1 MLPMIDPGFFKRK
14 GRRRF
19 FPAVLPVLFLA
30 GSILAASG
38 NIMVQ
43 RVDITRLP
51 EITVYLTVLDGS
63 GKSILGIA
71 DREIEV
77 AIDGVAQAVSSLR
90 SALEG
95 GEHLAIGLVF
105 DRSGSMKKAFAE
117 SKQAAIDFLK
127 RMSGDDR
134 VAVLSFDDA
143 VRVDCELSPD
153 RGLVEK
159 AIQGIGLGKDTALY
173 DAVQKGLEILD
184 KASTKRL
191 ALVILSDGK
200 DNRSRLKRPDV
211 LSLAK
216 NKSVPLFTIGLGSE
230 IDEGSLIDLASGS
243 GGNFFRAAGP
253 QDLIRLYQTIA
264 EQLRNQYVLTFSSSF
279 GRDDAWHDLQITFRE
294 PSGEVMGASR
304 RFLATTSPGVSR
316 EALSRFLS
324 RPKRHSQS
332 FSAGLGAILGFV
344 LGILLLSL
352 VGLIR
357 RREPLFWPYIMGL
370 LLAGTLLGAI
380 VGLLAFGIR

>member
-1 MLPMIDPGFFKRK
+1 
-14 GRRRF
+14 
-19 FPAVLPVLFLA
+19 
-30 GSILAASG
+30 
-38 NIMVQ
+38 MVQ

-71 DREIEV
+71 DRDIEV
-77 AIDGVAQAVSSLR
+77 TIDGVDQAVSSLR

-105 DRSGSMKKAFAE
+105 DRSGSMKKAFDEA
-117 SKQAAIDFLK
+117 KQAAIDFLK

-153 RGLVEK
+153 RGLVEN

-264 EQLRNQYVLTFSSSF
+264 EQLRNQYILTFSSSF

-294 PSGEVMGASR
+294 PSGGVMGASR
-304 RFLATTSPGVSR
+304 RFLATTGPGVSR
-316 EALSRFLS
+316 EVLSRFLS

-344 LGILLLSL
+344 LGILLLTL
-352 VGLIR
+352 VGLSR

>member
-1 MLPMIDPGFFKRK
+1 MNDPGSFKRK

-19 FPAVLPVLFLA
+19 FPAVLPLFCLA
-30 GSILAASG
+30 GSVLAASG

-264 EQLRNQYVLTFSSSF
+264 EQIRNQYVLTFSSSF